1 MVGKL
6 DLAARLT
13 ERGNSPLTRGRGRPR
28 LKPLVTI
35 DNRAS
40 DFYTVIEV
48 AATDRTGFLFDMART
63 LAAHSLS
70 IHLAMI
76 TTIKGRAAD
85 VFHVRTQ
92 DGRRLLDEAR
102 QDALRR
108 DLLAAAAAR

>member
-1 MVGKL
+1 
-6 DLAARLT
+6 
-13 ERGNSPLTRGRGRPR
+13 
-28 LKPLVTI
+28 VTI
-35 DNRAS
+35 DNQAS

-63 LAAHSLS
+63 LAAHGLS
-70 IHLAMI
+70 IHVAMI

-102 QDALRR
+102 LDALRR